1 MGEILS
7 IMNRYTANIHLEN
20 GELLNKSGEDIDR
33 LYKWML
39 VQAND
44 YSCIIYG
51 EIVGNTN
58 NQIIKQFL
66 KAASC
71 K

>member
-1 MGEILS
+1 
-7 IMNRYTANIHLEN
+7 MNRYTANIHLEN